1 MPDLFDRLAAKAP
14 KQDLFDRL
22 AAKKTPQQQ
31 LGLPDPAAQA
41 KQQMMA
47 RAPGLTR
54 DTGLYPQ
61 SMDVPGDRQAAQTK
75 SMLSGMTGTPDASY
89 ASPEQAKT
97 GIATGALA
105 GSAMV
110 APMATA
116 GGVAGATAGDYGLK
130 NLASKMGASPGA
142 AEMWGTTG
150 GIVGGLAGGETGAR
164 VGGAATKGIMRQIAK
179 LSGETPER
187 VAELNKYF
195 PTKETIEQKAV
206 QAEAQS
212 REAFK
217 AAYPKID
224 ATPVNMTESR
234 AAAKQAAD

>member
-1 MPDLFDRLAAKAP
+1 MGGTPNIAGMIADPDFQGLSPADKRAALGKVTGDNSFASLNDGETMQFISRFQKP
-14 KQDLFDRL
+14 TQKQ
-22 AAKKTPQQQ
+22 TPQHQ

-61 SMDVPGDRQAAQTK
+61 SMDVAGDRQAAQTK

-97 GIATGALA
+97 GIAAGALA
-105 GSAMV
+105 EGAMV

-142 AEMWGTTG
+142 AEM
-150 GIVGGLAGGETGAR
+150 
-164 VGGAATKGIMRQIAK
+164 
-179 LSGETPER
+179 
-187 VAELNKYF
+187 
-195 PTKETIEQKAV
+195 
-206 QAEAQS
+206 
-212 REAFK
+212 
-217 AAYPKID
+217 
-224 ATPVNMTESR
+224 
-234 AAAKQAAD
+234 

>member
-61 SMDVPGDRQAAQTK
+61 SMDVAGDRQAAQTK

-105 GSAMV
+105 GSAIV
-110 APMATA
+110 NPAGTA
-116 GGVAGATAGDYGLK
+116 GGIAGGVAGDYGLK

-187 VAELNKYF
+187 LAALKSVTQQESGIAPRVVQNEAK
-195 PTKETIEQKAV
+195 IRAV
-206 QAEAQS
+206 
-212 REAFK
+212 
-217 AAYPKID
+217 YH
-224 ATPVNMTESR
+224 
-234 AAAKQAAD
+234 

>member
-1 MPDLFDRLAAKAP
+1 MGGTPNVAGMIADPDFQGLSPADKRAALGKVTGDNSFASLNDGETMQFISRFQKP
-14 KQDLFDRL
+14 M
-22 AAKKTPQQQ
+22 TSPQQQ

-61 SMDVPGDRQAAQTK
+61 SMDVAGDRQAAQTK

-89 ASPEQAKT
+89 ASPEQAKS

-164 VGGAATKGIMRQIAK
+164 IG
-179 LSGETPER
+179 S
-187 VAELNKYF
+187 
-195 PTKETIEQKAV
+195 
-206 QAEAQS
+206 
-212 REAFK
+212 
-217 AAYPKID
+217 
-224 ATPVNMTESR
+224 
-234 AAAKQAAD
+234 